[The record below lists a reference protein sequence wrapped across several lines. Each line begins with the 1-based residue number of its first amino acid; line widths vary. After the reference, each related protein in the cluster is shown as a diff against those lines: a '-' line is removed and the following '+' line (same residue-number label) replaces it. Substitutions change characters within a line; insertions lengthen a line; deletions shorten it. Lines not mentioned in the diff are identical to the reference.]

1 MAFRELKGTGGK
13 NFFKWPLVGTSF
25 EGVFKALATGM
36 FEGKVTYHAIF
47 VDREGKSI
55 QVNTPTILRDKLTE
69 AETGMNLRLTFIG
82 NLPGKGAKTGA
93 KDFRVEVLG
102 DVVPDAPKQAEA
114 APQAQAAPAETEEQK
129 QARLFAAFI
138 ASQKPAESTPPAS
151 TEYDVLVAKL
161 RVKDEKGAPSLLTA
175 LENIYKTPETRTE
188 ALRSHLKAQGVA
200 V

>member
-13 NFFKWPLVGTSF
+13 NFFKWPTVGTTF

-69 AETGMNLRLTFIG
+69 AEAGMNLRLTYIG

-102 DVVPDAPKQAEA
+102 DQVPDAPQPQA
-114 APQAQAAPAETEEQK
+114 APQAQAPVETEAEK
-129 QARLFAAFI
+129 QARLFAAFL
-138 ASQKPAESTPPAS
+138 ASQKPAEPVAGVD
-151 TEYDVLVAKL
+151 EYAQLVAKL
-161 RVKDEKGAPSLLTA
+161 KAKDEKGAPSLLAA

>member
-13 NFFKWPLVGTSF
+13 NFFKWPTVGITF
-25 EGVFKALATGM
+25 EGVFKALSTGM

-69 AETGMNLRLTFIG
+69 AEAGMNLRLTYIG
-82 NLPGKGAKTGA
+82 NLQGKGAKTGA

-102 DVVPDAPKQAEA
+102 DQVPDAPQPQA
-114 APQAQAAPAETEEQK
+114 APQAQAPVETEAEK
-129 QARLFAAFI
+129 QARLFAAFL
-138 ASQKPAESTPPAS
+138 ASQKPAEPVAGVD
-151 TEYDVLVAKL
+151 EYAQLVAKL
-161 RVKDEKGAPSLLTA
+161 KAKDEKGAPSLLTA

>member
-13 NFFKWPLVGTSF
+13 NFFKWPTVGTTF

-36 FEGKVTYHAIF
+36 YEGKVTYHAIF

-69 AETGMNLRLTFIG
+69 AEAGMNLRVTFIG

-93 KDFRVEVLG
+93 KDFNVVVLG
-102 DVVPDAPKQAEA
+102 TDVPD
-114 APQAQAAPAETEEQK
+114 APQAQAQQAPQETEAEK
-129 QARLFAAFI
+129 QAKLFAAFL
-138 ASQKPAESTPPAS
+138 ASQQPIPLTPQAS
-151 TEYDVLVAKL
+151 PYDTLVAKL
-161 RVKDEKGAPSLLTA
+161 KEKDPKGAPALLGA
-175 LENIYKTPETRTE
+175 LENIYKDADARVK
-188 ALRSHLKAQGVA
+188 ALSDHLKAQGVA